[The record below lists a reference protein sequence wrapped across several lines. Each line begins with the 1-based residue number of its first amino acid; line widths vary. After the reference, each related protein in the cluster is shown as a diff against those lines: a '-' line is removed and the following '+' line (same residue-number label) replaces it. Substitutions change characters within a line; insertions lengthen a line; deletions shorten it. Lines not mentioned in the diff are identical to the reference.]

1 MTFEAQIKEVRV
13 KESASNDRE
22 VRIVMVTEDMT
33 AKELMDYVAE
43 KTVIVEVKE

>member
-13 KESASNDRE
+13 KESVLNDRE

-33 AKELMDYVAE
+33 AKELMDYS
-43 KTVIVEVKE
+43 